1 MRYKTKGNL
10 EYLWEKYDN
19 MQSEWYNAL
28 EMISEMRFKNEE
40 EKEKYFNLIDR
51 VDISILSSLKYEI
64 EKLIEEKGD
73 SNAE

>member
-1 MRYKTKGNL
+1 MG
-10 EYLWEKYDN
+10 KYDN

-28 EMISEMRFKNEE
+28 EMISEMSFKNEE
-40 EKEKYFNLIDR
+40 EKETYFNLINR
-51 VDISILSSLKYEI
+51 VDISILSSLKHEI

>member
-51 VDISILSSLKYEI
+51 VDISILSSLKNEI

-73 SNAE
+73 NNAE